1 MASQLP
7 AVYYDITIVACIVV
21 DSWSS
26 ATFVVGSAQ
35 CDFEYSS
42 VATGRFK
49 RTPSL
54 TIVRY
59 IGAGGLG
66 ASVLKLPVVL
76 DFRVKFKFGRVI
88 NLT

>member
-1 MASQLP
+1 
-7 AVYYDITIVACIVV
+7 
-21 DSWSS
+21 
-26 ATFVVGSAQ
+26 
-35 CDFEYSS
+35 
-42 VATGRFK
+42 
-49 RTPSL
+49 L